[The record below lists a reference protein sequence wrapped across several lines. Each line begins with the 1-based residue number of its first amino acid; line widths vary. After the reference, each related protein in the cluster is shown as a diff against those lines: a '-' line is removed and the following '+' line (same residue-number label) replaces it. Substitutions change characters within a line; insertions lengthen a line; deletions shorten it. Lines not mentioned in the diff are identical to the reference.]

1 MDNIDVSNM
10 SVCGG
15 ILCLDFINTVGEWIP
30 APTKEYITDYAAL
43 IQWTKRMDILSA
55 KDFRAYESAV
65 RKLEPQQ
72 QTATLKYFRQVRQCM
87 FEVMSELARKKKA
100 AGPFEQLADHIR
112 QSNRHLVY
120 RKDAGGKVSTGFDAQ
135 QPALIPVWHA
145 LQSAAS
151 LLLDASQWNR
161 VRSCPSCG
169 WLFLDSSKG
178 GKRKWCDMT
187 LCGSR
192 EKSSRYYYNNKQ

>member
-1 MDNIDVSNM
+1 MENIDVTNM

-15 ILCLDFINTVGEWIP
+15 ILCLDFINTVSEWLP
-30 APTKEYITDYAAL
+30 ETGKEYITHHEAL
-43 IQWTKRMDILSA
+43 IKWTKRMDFLSPKA
-55 KDFRAYESAV
+55 FRAYEIAA
-65 RKLEPQQ
+65 RRLEPQQ
-72 QTATLKYFRQVRQCM
+72 QVSALKYFRQVRQCM
-87 FEVMSELARKKKA
+87 YEVMNEVAKKKKV
-100 AGPFEQLADHIR
+100 AGPFDQLGDHIR
-112 QSNRHLVY
+112 SSNRHLIY
-120 RKDAGGKVSTGFDAQ
+120 KKDAAGTVSASFDEQ
-135 QPALIPVWHA
+135 YPAMIPVWHA

-151 LLLDASQWNR
+151 LLLDAAQWNR

-192 EKSSRYYYNNKQ
+192 DKASRYYYNHKQ

>member
-1 MDNIDVSNM
+1 METIDVYNM

-15 ILCLDFINTVGEWIP
+15 ILCLDFINTVSEWIP
-30 APTKEYITDYAAL
+30 EPGLDYIPDQDAL
-43 IQWTKRMDILSA
+43 IKWTKRMGILLP
-55 KDFRAYESAV
+55 KDLRMYESAV
-65 RKLEPQQ
+65 RKLDPSQKA
-72 QTATLKYFRQVRQCM
+72 TALKNFKQVRQCM
-87 FEVMSELARKKKA
+87 FGVMNEIAKKKKA
-100 AGPFEQLADHIR
+100 AGPFDHLSEYIR

-120 RKDAGGKVSTGFDAQ
+120 RQDASGEISTAFDHQ
-135 QPALIPVWHA
+135 HPAMIPVWHA

-151 LLLDASQWNR
+151 LLLDASQWQR

-169 WLFLDSSKG
+169 WLFLDTSKG

-192 EKSSRYYYNNKQ
+192 DKSSRYYHNHK

>member
-1 MDNIDVSNM
+1 M

-30 APTKEYITDYAAL
+30 EPGRDYITGQDAVVK
-43 IQWTKRMDILSA
+43 WTRRMGILLP
-55 KDFRAYESAV
+55 KELRAYESAV
-65 RKLEPQQ
+65 RKLDPHQQ
-72 QTATLKYFRQVRQCM
+72 AAALKYFKQVRQCM
-87 FEVMSELARKKKA
+87 FDVMNQIARKKKA
-100 AGPFEQLADHIR
+100 SGPFNQLSEYIR

-120 RKDAGGKVSTGFDAQ
+120 RRDASGGISTAFDDL
-135 QPALIPVWHA
+135 QPAMIPVWHA
-145 LQSAAS
+145 LQSAAF
-151 LLLDASQWNR
+151 LLLNAAQWQR

-169 WLFLDSSKG
+169 WLFLDTSKG

-192 EKSSRYYYNNKQ
+192 DKSSRYYHNHK